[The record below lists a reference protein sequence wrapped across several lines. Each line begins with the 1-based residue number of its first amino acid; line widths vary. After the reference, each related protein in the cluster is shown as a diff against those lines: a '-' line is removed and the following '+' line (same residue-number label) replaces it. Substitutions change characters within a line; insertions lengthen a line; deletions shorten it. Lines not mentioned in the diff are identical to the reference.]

1 MRVLLL
7 SIKKNLSVIP
17 DLSVCLSVCL
27 DMDMD
32 MMECGGYTGTL

>member
-17 DLSVCLSVCL
+17 DLSVCLSGW
-27 DMDMD
+27 MDMD
-32 MMECGGYTGTL
+32 MMDGWIWT

>member
-17 DLSVCLSVCL
+17 DLSGW
-27 DMDMD
+27 MDMD
-32 MMECGGYTGTL
+32 MMECGGYIGTL

>member
-7 SIKKNLSVIP
+7 SIKTNLSVIP

-27 DMDMD
+27 DMDM
-32 MMECGGYTGTL
+32 MECGGYMML

>member
-17 DLSVCLSVCL
+17 NLSVCL
-27 DMDMD
+27 DMD
-32 MMECGGYTGTL
+32 MMECGGYIGTL

>member
-17 DLSVCLSVCL
+17 DLSVCL

-32 MMECGGYTGTL
+32 MMECGAYTSTS